1 MSKYVVRYASRAS
14 RDLIKVREDVFEAS
28 ASDVV
33 ADEYLRGIL
42 DAAESLEGAP
52 ERFPIW
58 RFRPG
63 FRFLYFKKYLIF
75 YRVMLGEVVIA
86 HIRYAGRRPFGS

>member
-14 RDLIKVREDVFEAS
+14 RDLLKVREDVFEAS

-33 ADEYLRGIL
+33 TNEYLRGIL
-42 DAAESLEGAP
+42 DAAESLKEAP

-58 RFRPG
+58 RFRAE

-75 YRVMLGEVVIA
+75 YQVMVGEVVVA
-86 HIRYAGRRPFGS
+86 HIRYAGRRPFGA

>member
-1 MSKYVVRYASRAS
+1 MSIYVVRFASRAA
-14 RDLIKVREDVFEAS
+14 RDLLGVREDVFQAS

-33 ADEYLRGIL
+33 ANEYLRGIL
-42 DAAESLEGAP
+42 DAADSLKEAP

-58 RFRPG
+58 RFRPE
-63 FRFLYFKKYLIF
+63 FRFLYFKKYLVF
-75 YRVMLGEVVIA
+75 YRVMPGDVVVA